1 MKKNEQKLP
10 IERWSWE
17 RVDSAIDS
25 VLDKLLDTKH
35 TSFLGVLAVP
45 YGGIIPAVLISKKIG
60 MKGRIKTLE
69 QDAMKDGHWLI
80 VDEICDSGKT
90 LSLVSKNFPNSV
102 LACLVTTAKGRQ
114 VISKAPFLWGEE
126 SSDKWIQFPWELE
139 GEEEA

>member
-1 MKKNEQKLP
+1 MKKNEKKLS

-17 RVDSAIDS
+17 RVETAVDS

-45 YGGIIPAVLISKKIG
+45 YGGIIPAVLVSKKIG

-69 QDAMKDGHWLI
+69 QDAMKEGHWLI

-90 LSLVSKNFPNSV
+90 LSLIAKNFPNSV
-102 LACLVTTAKGRQ
+102 YASLVTTQLGRQ
-114 VISKAPFLWGEE
+114 VMTGKPFLWGETTT
-126 SSDKWIQFPWELE
+126 DKWIQFPWELDD
-139 GEEEA
+139 EEK